1 MLTILNFKHFKP
13 VYIIIPGLSRT
24 VNLCSCVHN
33 YTWTISDCKPVQLYI
48 HIPGLSLRTFKCNYK
63 TYFLPCSPLGWPTSW
78 SLLTISLVQVFIR
91 KGSNIGNLE
100 IFIIQIW
107 HDIILGYVCYFWIGG
122 GVCLWNILPDVW
134 FASHPP
140 AAPSQT
146 LTMFQVWVLNKKKI

>member
-122 GVCLWNILPDVW
+122 GGSACEISYQMFGSPPTLQQPPLKLWQCSRYG
-134 FASHPP
+134 F
-140 AAPSQT
+140 
-146 LTMFQVWVLNKKKI
+146 